1 MALEVNVSNQVQVQ
15 IANRISDFINL
26 NYTYI
31 AELECDT
38 DNCQFFW
45 SLIKDLHTLLAA
57 MLGNTD
63 VTTKDKVNWERQEF
77 HVLDNNGLRQ
87 PDRIKKG
94 KDKHTC
100 ACTHT

>member
-38 DNCQFFW
+38 
-45 SLIKDLHTLLAA
+45 A
-57 MLGNTD
+57 
-63 VTTKDKVNWERQEF
+63 VNSSE
-77 HVLDNNGLRQ
+77 V
-87 PDRIKKG
+87 
-94 KDKHTC
+94 
-100 ACTHT
+100 